1 MVTRIQDLIKELGLS
16 PSQFADEIGV
26 QRSAMSHLVSG
37 RNNPSLEFVMKV
49 LKRFPHVNTEWLL
62 TGSGPMTGSGKAVE
76 QVTVTQ
82 EELFKEVPELPPVRE
97 EVKVPYEKTGAVKSA
112 KQRKEP
118 QGEKE
123 IERIIIIYN
132 DRSFKEILPE

>member
-1 MVTRIQDLIKELGLS
+1 MVTRIQELIKELGLS

-49 LKRFPHVNTEWLL
+49 LKRFPQVDTEWLL
-62 TGSGPMTGSGKAVE
+62 TGSGSMTGSEKAVE
-76 QVTVTQ
+76 QAVVSSP
-82 EELFKEVPELPPVRE
+82 ELFRDIPELPPVRE
-97 EVKVPYEKTGAVKSA
+97 EVKVPYEKTGPA
-112 KQRKEP
+112 KTPKPRKEAA
-118 QGEKE
+118 GEKE

-132 DRSFKEILPE
+132 DRSFREILPE

>member
-1 MVTRIQDLIKELGLS
+1 MIKELGLS

-26 QRSAMSHLVSG
+26 QRSAISHLVSG

-49 LKRFPHVNTEWLL
+49 LKRFPQVNTEWLL
-62 TGSGPMTGSGKAVE
+62 TGSGSMTGSGKAVE

-97 EVKVPYEKTGAVKSA
+97 EVKVPYEKTGSVKSA